1 MRTNEEEVSSIVIEN
16 ARLIFRNFSGE
27 EGRFNSKG
35 NRNFCVLLEDDL
47 ARDLEDDGWN
57 VKYLKPREEGDE
69 PQPYLQVKVRFD
81 NYPPKIVII
90 TSKGKRQLDEDEV
103 KNLDWFIFDK
113 VDVKIRPYT
122 YDINGKKGVAA
133 YLKTMYAILMEDEL
147 ELKYADVEDSAQSS
161 LFNDIDG

>member
-1 MRTNEEEVSSIVIEN
+1 MRTNKEEVSSIVIEN

-27 EGRFNSKG
+27 EGKFNSKG

-47 ARDLEDDGWN
+47 ARDLEKDGWN
-57 VKYLKPREEGDE
+57 VKYLKPREDGDE

-81 NYPPKIVII
+81 NYPPKVVII
-90 TSKGKRQLDEDEV
+90 TSKGKRQLDEDEIG
-103 KNLDWFIFDK
+103 NLDWFIFDK
-113 VDVKIRPYT
+113 VDVKIRPYP
-122 YDINGKKGVAA
+122 YDINGKSGVSA

-161 LFNDIDG
+161 LFNDIDA